1 MSSEKQELP
10 LAPSTQERVAATR
23 LGIAL
28 DWWAV
33 IAAIVL
39 AVLVRF
45 NVLPNITWF
54 K

>member
-1 MSSEKQELP
+1 MSDEESDVSLP
-10 LAPSTQERVAATR
+10 ETAKERVAATR

-33 IAAIVL
+33 IVAIAL
-39 AVLVRF
+39 AVLVRL

>member
-1 MSSEKQELP
+1 MSSETQNLP
-10 LAPSTQERVAATR
+10 LAPATQERVAATR

-33 IAAIVL
+33 IAAIAL

-45 NVLPNITWF
+45 NLLPAINWF

>member
-1 MSSEKQELP
+1 MSVEKPDLP
-10 LAPSTQERVAATR
+10 LAPTTQERVAATR

-33 IAAIVL
+33 ITAVIL

-45 NVLPNITWF
+45 NILPSVTWF